1 VPQPEHSR
9 LVLVDDHPAVRVAL
23 ADLLEDE
30 GYEVVGQGANGLEAL
45 ALAREHRP
53 DSVVLDVRMPLV
65 DGLEAARRLHADYPA
80 MRLVMLS
87 AYDDPS
93 LQEESLQAGATAF
106 LVKGC
111 PRAELLAAL
120 GGAGGDE

>member
-1 VPQPEHSR
+1 
-9 LVLVDDHPAVRVAL
+9 VLVDDHPAVRLAL

-30 GYEVVGQGANGLEAL
+30 GYEVVAQGANGLEAL
-45 ALAREHRP
+45 ALAHQHRP

-87 AYDDPS
+87 AYDEPS
-93 LQEESLQAGATAF
+93 LQEESLQAGASAF

-111 PRAELLAAL
+111 GRAELLEAL
-120 GGAGGDE
+120 GAGSDQ

>member
-1 VPQPEHSR
+1 VRPDRR
-9 LVLVDDHPAVRVAL
+9 LVLVDDHPAVRMAL

-30 GYEVVGQGANGLEAL
+30 GYEIVGQGANGAEAL
-45 ALAREHRP
+45 TLAEEHRP
-53 DSVVLDVRMPLV
+53 DSVVLDVRMPVL
-65 DGLEAARRLHADYPA
+65 DGLEAARRLHADHPA

-93 LQEESLQAGATAF
+93 LQEESLQAGASAF

-111 PRAELLAAL
+111 PRAELLEAL
-120 GGAGGDE
+120 GAGGEQ

>member
-1 VPQPEHSR
+1 MRPELAR
-9 LVLVDDHPAVRVAL
+9 RVVLVDDHPAVRLAL

-45 ALAREHRP
+45 ELAEQHRP

-87 AYDDPS
+87 AYDDAS
-93 LQEESLQAGATAF
+93 LQEESLQAGASAF

-111 PRAELLAAL
+111 PRSELLAAL
-120 GGAGGDE
+120 GAGGEQ

>member
-1 VPQPEHSR
+1 MPPDRR

-30 GYEVVGQGANGLEAL
+30 GYEIVGQGANGLEAL
-45 ALAREHRP
+45 ALAEEHRP

-65 DGLEAARRLHADYPA
+65 DGLEAARRLHADYPE

-87 AYDDPS
+87 AYDDAS
-93 LQEESLQAGATAF
+93 LQEESLQAGASAF

-111 PRAELLAAL
+111 PRADLLAAL
-120 GGAGGDE
+120 GARGDQ

>member
-1 VPQPEHSR
+1 VRPDRR
-9 LVLVDDHPAVRVAL
+9 LVLVDDHPAVRMAL

-30 GYEVVGQGANGLEAL
+30 GYEIVGQGANGAEAL
-45 ALAREHRP
+45 TLAEEHRP
-53 DSVVLDVRMPLV
+53 DSVVLDVRMPVL
-65 DGLEAARRLHADYPA
+65 DGLEAARRLHAAHPA

-93 LQEESLQAGATAF
+93 LQEESLQAGASAF

-111 PRAELLAAL
+111 PRAELLEAL
-120 GGAGGDE
+120 GAGGEQ

>member
-1 VPQPEHSR
+1 VPRPERSR

-30 GYEVVGQGANGLEAL
+30 GYDVVAQGANGVEAL
-45 ALAREHRP
+45 TLAEQHRP

-93 LQEESLQAGATAF
+93 LQEESLQAGASAF

-120 GGAGGDE
+120 GAGGDQ